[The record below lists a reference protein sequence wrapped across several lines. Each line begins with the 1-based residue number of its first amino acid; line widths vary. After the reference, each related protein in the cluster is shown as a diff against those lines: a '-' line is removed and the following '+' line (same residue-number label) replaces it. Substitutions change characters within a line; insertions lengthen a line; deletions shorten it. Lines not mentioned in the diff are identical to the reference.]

1 MFFYEWGFLLI
12 LESDKRGLQNFPE
25 KGNEEGEFWMLRMTK
40 NMKIQQQLSSFSSD
54 LLKTSELM
62 IDKLVG

>member
-12 LESDKRGLQNFPE
+12 LESNKKGLQSFPE
-25 KGNEEGEFWMLRMTK
+25 KGNEEGGILDASDDQ
-40 NMKIQQQLSSFSSD
+40 KIWKFSSNSSSFSSD
-54 LLKTSELM
+54 LLM